1 MDIPEL
7 YLFSI
12 ISSGR
17 DTALHTIF
25 DAMPHAVFIVGRD
38 RTIAYA
44 NRRFRE
50 WHGWYDDTVPSSCR
64 RVFHPEGAG
73 QPCPECPFDW
83 TGTSG
88 RPPERE
94 VQCLHDG
101 NAAYYRIT
109 STPIYSQENEALFVV
124 ETMEDIT
131 ARRIA
136 ESAIERYSF
145 QLEEKVSRKIQD
157 LRDKEK
163 SLTVLVNTIH
173 EIKSA
178 TGASESID
186 QILRGYTSLNAAC
199 AVFALI
205 DKDDMYIADIH
216 PRPLIDESVKLFGIN
231 LIGIHIHP
239 KRYPDNPFA
248 RIARSGKPLF
258 YREARGLEDFFREC
272 RLSRDDSRYA
282 RAAKTLEGCSLIIF
296 PLKTKKIVGGAIA
309 VFAETS
315 ILEDNYEYYSFL
327 ANSAAVEISRQKSS
341 ENLIKSKVQYRNLVE
356 NSRDMIILCEKDGTM
371 RYSNSTFF
379 DRTGL
384 TPHRVK
390 GHNFFS
396 LFGHRDR
403 KRLAGIVETLFTKG
417 SVPELVEMKMKS
429 QAEALLWTEM
439 TLSLQPETG
448 TFQAVARDITSRKRM
463 ESLIGDLTEFQEK
476 IIQNEHIGIITMDLS
491 RRISSINRG
500 ATNITGFTN
509 ADRLY
514 QPLSGLI
521 ASGESPVDFLAIE
534 GGMVSNSHHVSRE
547 VTMHRKDGSTATVMY
562 RESALKDDRNRPAAL
577 IAFFFDITEKAE
589 LEKKSQ
595 ELNQSLHHAQLVTIL
610 SLAKLTEYRD
620 IETGAHLEKI
630 MGYTGIL
637 ARELSTF
644 DEFRDYVTEEYIT
657 DLVNSCPLH
666 DIGKVAIPDSIL
678 HKPGR
683 LTPEEYEIM
692 KNHSA
697 IGGST
702 IEEAE
707 RRVQGRSYLNLGKE
721 IAYYHHERWDG
732 QGYPSGMKG
741 AEIPLSARIVALA
754 DVYDALTSKRPY
766 KEAYPHDEA
775 YRIIVDNSGRHFDA
789 EVVRAFI
796 NRAGEFQEMKLNY
809 TPDIPGG
816 DRSD

>member
-1 MDIPEL
+1 
-7 YLFSI
+7 
-12 ISSGR
+12 
-17 DTALHTIF
+17 
-25 DAMPHAVFIVGRD
+25 VFIVGRD
-38 RTIAYA
+38 RVIAFA
-44 NRRFRE
+44 NRKFRE
-50 WHGWYDDTVPSSCR
+50 WHAWFDGTTPASCG
-64 RVFHPEGAG
+64 RVFRPDRDDH
-73 QPCPECPFDW
+73 PCPECPFDW
-83 TGTSG
+83 SG
-88 RPPERE
+88 KAGSPPERE
-94 VQCLHDG
+94 VTSRRSSG
-101 NAAYYRIT
+101 EAYYRVT
-109 STPIYSQENEALFVV
+109 STPIISPEGEVLFMV

-157 LRDKEK
+157 LREKET

-173 EIKSA
+173 ETKSA
-178 TGASESID
+178 NSTSESID
-186 QILRGYTSLNAAC
+186 NILRGYTSLGASC

-216 PRPLIDESVKLFGIN
+216 PRALIAESENLFGIN
-231 LIGIHIHP
+231 LVGIHIHP

-248 RIARSGKPLF
+248 RIAVSGKPLF
-258 YREARGLEDFFREC
+258 YRDARGVEEFFREC

-282 RAAKTLEGCSLIIF
+282 RAAEALDGCSLIIY

-315 ILEDNYEYYSFL
+315 ILETNYEYYSFL

-341 ENLIKSKVQYRNLVE
+341 ENLIKSRVQYRNLVE
-356 NSRDMIILCEKDGTM
+356 NSRDMIILCERGGTM
-371 RYSNSTFF
+371 RYANSTFF

-384 TPHRVK
+384 TPHRLK
-390 GHNFFS
+390 GHGFFS

-403 KRLAGIVETLFTKG
+403 KRLAGIVESLFEKG
-417 SVPELVEMKMKS
+417 TVPELVEMKMKS
-429 QAEALLWTEM
+429 QTEALLWTEM
-439 TLSLQPETG
+439 TLSLQPGSG

-463 ESLIGDLTEFQEK
+463 ESLIGDLTEFQDK
-476 IIQNEHIGIITMDLS
+476 IIQNEYIGIITMDLS
-491 RRISSINRG
+491 RRITSINRG
-500 ATNITGFTN
+500 ASNITGFTN
-509 ADRLY
+509 ADLLHH
-514 QPLSGLI
+514 PLTDIII
-521 ASGESPVDFLAIE
+521 ADTNTVDFLDIHDGLVAT
-534 GGMVSNSHHVSRE
+534 SHHVSRE
-547 VTMHRKDGSTATVMY
+547 VTIRRVDGTAATVMY
-562 RESALKDDRNRPAAL
+562 RESALRDDRNRPAAL
-577 IAFFFDITEKAE
+577 ITFFFDITEKAE
-589 LEKKSQ
+589 LERKSQ
-595 ELNQSLHHAQLVTIL
+595 ELNQSLHKAQLVTIL

-637 ARELSTF
+637 ARELATF
-644 DEFRDYVTEEYIT
+644 DGFRDYVTDEYIT

-683 LTPEEYEIM
+683 LTPDEYEIM
-692 KNHSA
+692 KNHSV

-707 RRVQGRSYLNLGKE
+707 RRVEGRSYLNLGKE

-741 AEIPLSARIVALA
+741 DEIPLSARIVAVA

-766 KEAYPHDEA
+766 KEAFPHGEA
-775 YRIIVDNSGRHFDA
+775 YRIIVDNAGRHFDA
-789 EVVRAFI
+789 DVVRAFI
-796 NRAGEFQEMKLNY
+796 NRAGEIHGMKLKY
-809 TPDIPGG
+809 TPDLPGG
-816 DRSD
+816 DRSDS